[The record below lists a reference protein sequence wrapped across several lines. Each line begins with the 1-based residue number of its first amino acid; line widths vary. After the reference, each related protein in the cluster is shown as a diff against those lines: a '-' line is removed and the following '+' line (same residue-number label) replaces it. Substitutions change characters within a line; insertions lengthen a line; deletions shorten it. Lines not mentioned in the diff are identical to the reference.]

1 MGLPVDTSK
10 AVVICGSVPEAMVD
24 RRTGERRT
32 NAEGAPLWRV
42 WLVLLADDEP
52 AVMRVK
58 TTTEPKGLVKGQPV
72 VVRDLVASSWTTP
85 EGKEM
90 DLYQAS
96 SIEGA
101 GRTTREASQ

>member
-10 AVVICGSVPEAMVD
+10 AIVICAWVPEAMVD

-32 NAEGAPLWRV
+32 NADGAPLWRV
-42 WLVLLADDEP
+42 WLVLLQDDEP

-58 TTTEPKGLVKGQPV
+58 TTVEPKGLVKGQPV
-72 VVRDLVASSWTTP
+72 IVKDLVASSWTTP
-85 EGKEM
+85 EGKDI

-96 SIEGA
+96 AIEAARGA
-101 GRTTREASQ
+101 REAS